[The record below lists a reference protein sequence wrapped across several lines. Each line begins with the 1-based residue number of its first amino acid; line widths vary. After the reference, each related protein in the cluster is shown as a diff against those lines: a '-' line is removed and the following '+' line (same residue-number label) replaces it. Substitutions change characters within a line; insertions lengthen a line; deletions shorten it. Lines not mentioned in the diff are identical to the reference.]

1 MEITQGFSNFS
12 TTKKTILTIGTF
24 DGVHLGHQKVI
35 EQLVNTSKKE
45 KKASLLLTFFPHPR
59 MILQKNS
66 DVKLINTIEEK
77 TELLQNFGLEN
88 LIIQPFDYNFSRL
101 TAFEFVRNVLVGKL
115 NVSKIIIGYDHRF
128 GKNREGDFDQLKEY
142 GEIFG
147 FEVEEIS
154 AQNLNDIAISSTK
167 IRSAL
172 NEGDVERVT
181 NYLGYN
187 FSISGEVVTGNNL
200 GSTIGF
206 PTANISIKED
216 YKLIPKTGVYLVKSI
231 IESNNYFGMMNI
243 GNRPTVNGKNQTIE
257 VNFFDLE
264 SDLYGK
270 TIKVELL
277 KFLRDEQKFESID
290 VLKLQLEKDKIMAKS
305 LLNKGF

>member
-66 DVKLINTIEEK
+66 DIKLINTIEEK
-77 TELLQNFGLEN
+77 TKLLQNFGLEN

-101 TAFEFVRNVLVGKL
+101 TAFEFVRDVLVGKL

-128 GKNREGDFDQLKEY
+128 GKNREGDFDQLKKY

-231 IESNNYFGMMNI
+231 IKSNNYFGMMNI

-277 KFLRDEQKFESID
+277 KFLRD
-290 VLKLQLEKDKIMAKS
+290 
-305 LLNKGF
+305 